1 MHCWQLHCWQQWL
14 EDRYAL
20 LAARLEYIAHLG
32 ALFSTGGVPFAPPGS
47 NPARNWVQATYL
59 S

>member
-1 MHCWQLHCWQQWL
+1 MHYWQQRL

-32 ALFSTGGVPFAPPGS
+32 ALFSTGGVPFAPPGATR
-47 NPARNWVQATYL
+47 PLNWVQATYL